1 MSPAHRRTGIGRS
14 RGALVALALVVV
26 AVPSAWALEFEPQVA
41 IVTRVVDGDSLVLRF
56 PDASGDARIEH
67 RANLIGV
74 DAPGEGEAEC
84 AAGMVTA
91 IARRLLQ
98 DERVWVEWD
107 SRDRETS
114 DNRLLVYVHH
124 LDDRDADL
132 NATYIE
138 QGWGWVPRA
147 YPADRKQNYL
157 ELEREARAAKRGLW
171 GMPCAPER

>member
-1 MSPAHRRTGIGRS
+1 M
-14 RGALVALALVVV
+14 LVVV
-26 AVPSAWALEFEPQVA
+26 VVPSARALEFEPQAA

-56 PDASGDARIEH
+56 PDAPEDDRIEY

-98 DERVWVEWD
+98 EERIWVEWD
-107 SRDRETS
+107 RHDRKTA
-114 DNRLLVYVHH
+114 DGRLLVYVHH
-124 LDDRDADL
+124 FDDRDADL

-147 YPADRKQNYL
+147 YPADRKQDYL

-171 GMPCAPER
+171 GMPCAPVP

>member
-1 MSPAHRRTGIGRS
+1 MKGYGQFCR
-14 RGALVALALVVV
+14 LALALVVAV
-26 AVPSAWALEFEPQVA
+26 VPSAWALEFEPQVA
-41 IVTRVVDGDSLVLRF
+41 IVTQVVDGDSLALRF
-56 PDASGDARIEH
+56 PDAPGDARIEY

-84 AAGMVTA
+84 AAGMVTT

-107 SRDRETS
+107 SQDRETS
-114 DNRLLVYVHH
+114 DGRLLVYVHH
-124 LDDRDADL
+124 FDDRDADL

-147 YPADRKQNYL
+147 YPADRKQRYL

-171 GMPCAPER
+171 GMACAPEP